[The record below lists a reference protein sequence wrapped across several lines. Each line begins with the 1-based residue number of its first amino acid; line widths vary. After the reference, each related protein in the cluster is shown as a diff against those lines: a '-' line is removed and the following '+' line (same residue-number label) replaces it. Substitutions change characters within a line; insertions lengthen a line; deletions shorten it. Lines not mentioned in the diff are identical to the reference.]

1 MMKSILYLM
10 WIGVASQTIN
20 DDHVKDGAQK

>member
-10 WIGVASQTIN
+10 SIGVASEIIN